1 MKKEALLFL
10 GSLKKLFSE
19 RSRRTW
25 IGRTRAHIEFREL
38 TPVELASFKNQ
49 VELGFK
55 SLSRVEWVELNPHT
69 RRIVISFEEDAYGIA
84 ELTEV
89 VAEAE
94 RAAGLQHA
102 QFRDEIWEHPS
113 DSVTVERL

>member
-1 MKKEALLFL
+1 MKKEAVLLL

-38 TPVELASFKNQ
+38 SALELSTFKHQ

-69 RRIVISFEEDAYGIA
+69 RRIVVSFEQDAYGVEELA
-84 ELTEV
+84 EI

-94 RAAGLQHA
+94 RAAGLQQA
-102 QFRDEIWEHPS
+102 PFRDEIWEHPS
-113 DSVTVERL
+113 DNETVE

>member
-38 TPVELASFKNQ
+38 TPVELSSFKNQ
-49 VELGFK
+49 GELGFK
-55 SLSRVEWVELNPHT
+55 SL
-69 RRIVISFEEDAYGIA
+69 
-84 ELTEV
+84 
-89 VAEAE
+89 
-94 RAAGLQHA
+94 
-102 QFRDEIWEHPS
+102 
-113 DSVTVERL
+113 